1 MSFRFAYHE
10 TAAGQL
16 HFGSIGEPSKPLVL
30 CLQGFPEYWA
40 AWADVMAG
48 LCDDFFLVAPDQ
60 RGFNLSFKPD
70 GVEAYRAKHLVA
82 DLASLADRL
91 SPGRPF
97 VLAGHDWGA
106 SIAYAYAF
114 AHPERLTHL
123 VIANGVHPVCFQR
136 AIIEDE
142 AQRAASQYMNRLRA
156 DDAEALLSADDYRK
170 LLRMIEGFSAAP
182 FMDDETR
189 RGYREAWTQPDA
201 MTGMLNWY
209 RASPILVPKSGED
222 VRNAMIL
229 DMPADAFKVSMP
241 HMVVWGDADQ
251 ALLPVCLEGLDAFA
265 PHLTIEHIAGASHWL
280 LHEKPMQVAA
290 VMRAFLTR

>member
-1 MSFRFAYHE
+1 MSFRLAYHE
-10 TAAGQL
+10 TAVGRL
-16 HFGSIGEPSKPLVL
+16 HFALVGDPSKPLIL
-30 CLQGFPEYWA
+30 CLHGFPEYWA
-40 AWADVMAG
+40 AWADVMAE
-48 LCDDFFLVAPDQ
+48 LSDDFFLVAPDQ

-82 DLASLADRL
+82 DLASLADHL

-123 VIANGVHPVCFQR
+123 VIANGIHPVCFQR

-142 AQRAASQYMNRLRA
+142 AQRAASQYINRLRA

-189 RGYREAWTQPDA
+189 RGYRDAWAQPGA

-209 RASPILVPKSGED
+209 RASPILVPKPGED
-222 VRNAMIL
+222 VQTAMIL
-229 DMPADAFKVSMP
+229 DMPSDAFRVAMP
-241 HMVVWGDADQ
+241 HLVVWGDADQ

-265 PHLTIEHIAGASHWL
+265 PDLSIEHIASASHWL
-280 LHEKPMQVAA
+280 LHEKPAEVAA
-290 VMRAFLTR
+290 AVRAFLAR